1 MNLKFNIITPYLQ
14 SFCFSSTL
22 RKFKQT
28 GNILWS
34 KTWLYRN
41 LLWFSHLTSKL
52 RSRSLHSLYRNV
64 LFKWSK
70 RQISGLVESIYAL
83 KKECLRDLMQSD
95 LQTSFKFKVHN
106 VLPKALCGWNMLFFF
121 RTRGKKLCSGQET
134 FKVTAHLSPQKHF
147 VGEIWAWYNFF

>member
-14 SFCFSSTL
+14 SFCF

-52 RSRSLHSLYRNV
+52 RSRSLHSLYLNV

-83 KKECLRDLMQSD
+83 KKEFLRDLMQSD
-95 LQTSFKFKVHN
+95 LQTCAQRSTKSTMWVKYVFFLEQGERN
-106 VLPKALCGWNMLFFF
+106 YALV
-121 RTRGKKLCSGQET
+121 KKLLRSLHT
-134 FKVTAHLSPQKHF
+134 FLHKSTL
-147 VGEIWAWYNFF
+147 

>member
-41 LLWFSHLTSKL
+41 LLWLSHLTSKL

-70 RQISGLVESIYAL
+70 RKISGLVESIFAL
-83 KKECLRDLMQSD
+83 KKEFLRDLMQSD

-106 VLPKALCGWNMLFFF
+106 VLPKALCGWNMFFLEQGE
-121 RTRGKKLCSGQET
+121 RNYALVKKLLRSLHT
-134 FKVTAHLSPQKHF
+134 FLHKSTL
-147 VGEIWAWYNFF
+147 

>member
-41 LLWFSHLTSKL
+41 LLWFSHQNLGQGHCTA
-52 RSRSLHSLYRNV
+52 LYRNV

-83 KKECLRDLMQSD
+83 KKEFLRDLMQSD

-106 VLPKALCGWNMLFFF
+106 VLPKALCGWNMFFLEQGE
-121 RTRGKKLCSGQET
+121 RNYALVKKLLRSLHT
-134 FKVTAHLSPQKHF
+134 FLHKSTL
-147 VGEIWAWYNFF
+147 

>member
-83 KKECLRDLMQSD
+83 KRNFCVIWCNLTYKHHSNLKCTTFYQKHYMGEIC
-95 LQTSFKFKVHN
+95 
-106 VLPKALCGWNMLFFF
+106 FFF